1 MNFKRGGQMRKSE
14 QKARHIF
21 NENSLTAHIL
31 AVIGTGEENAVTS
44 RQIQR
49 AFGVN
54 QRELRKIVEKC
65 RKSGVFILASDQGY
79 FYPASKDELQRF
91 IRRESN
97 RVKNQCIA
105 IAPLKRYLKQ
115 LDSG

>member
-1 MNFKRGGQMRKSE
+1 MKKSE
-14 QKARHIF
+14 PKAEYLF
-21 NENSLTAHIL
+21 NENSVTSDFL
-31 AVIGTGEENAVTS
+31 AVLKVGEENAVTS

-105 IAPLKRYLKQ
+105 IAPLKRYLQ
-115 LDSG
+115 RLNNSG

>member
-1 MNFKRGGQMRKSE
+1 MRKSE
-14 QKARHIF
+14 KSAEYLF
-21 NENSLTAHIL
+21 NENSLTAELL
-31 AVIGTGEENAVTS
+31 AVIGTGEKAAITS
-44 RQIQR
+44 RQIKQS
-49 AFGVN
+49 FGLSE
-54 QRELRKIVEKC
+54 RDLRKVVEKC

-79 FYPASKDELQRF
+79 FFPASKDELQRF

-115 LDSG
+115 LNNSDT

>member
-1 MNFKRGGQMRKSE
+1 MRKSE
-14 QKARHIF
+14 KTAEYIF
-21 NENSLTAHIL
+21 AENSVTAQVL
-31 AVIGTGEENAVTS
+31 AVLGTGEQNAVTS

-49 AFGVN
+49 AFGVK

-65 RKSGVFILASDQGY
+65 RKSGVFVLASNRGY

-105 IAPLKRYLKQ
+105 IAPLKRYLKE
-115 LDSG
+115 LHS

>member
-1 MNFKRGGQMRKSE
+1 MQKSE
-14 QKARHIF
+14 PKAEYLF
-21 NENSLTAHIL
+21 SENSLTAELL
-31 AVIGTGEENAVTS
+31 AVIGTGEKAAITS
-44 RQIQR
+44 RQIKQS
-49 AFGVN
+49 FGLSE
-54 QRELRKIVEKC
+54 RDLRKVVEKC

-79 FYPASKDELQRF
+79 FFPASKDELQRF

-115 LDSG
+115 LNNSDT

>member
-1 MNFKRGGQMRKSE
+1 MQKSE
-14 QKARHIF
+14 PKAEYLFR
-21 NENSLTAHIL
+21 ENNLTAELL
-31 AVIGTGEENAVTS
+31 AVLKAGEQNAVTS
-44 RQIQR
+44 RQIQK
-49 AFGVN
+49 AFGVK

-105 IAPLKRYLKQ
+105 IAPLKKYLKR
-115 LDSG
+115 LDNSG